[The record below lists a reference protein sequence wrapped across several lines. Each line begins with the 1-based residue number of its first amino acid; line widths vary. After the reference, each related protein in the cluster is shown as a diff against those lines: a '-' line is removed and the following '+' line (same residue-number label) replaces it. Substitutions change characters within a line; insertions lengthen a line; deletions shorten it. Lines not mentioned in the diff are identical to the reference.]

1 MSVSASSEGNTIFDA
16 EGLPDK
22 FSIERHDMTSMT
34 IGTQCRPNRT
44 TIPARSAL
52 HPLGEVGPNQD
63 EVLEEEERAIA
74 SMALYIA
81 SAHEPSSM
89 VSLGQGAHGG
99 VCPVHWGH
107 EAHPLVL
114 GIRGLVQHPI
124 YPEAFLPYTF
134 FVP

>member
-1 MSVSASSEGNTIFDA
+1 
-16 EGLPDK
+16 
-22 FSIERHDMTSMT
+22 MTSMT
-34 IGTQCRPNRT
+34 IGTQGHPNRT

-74 SMALYIA
+74 SSALYIA

-89 VSLGQGAHGG
+89 VSLGQEHMV

-107 EAHPLVL
+107 ENPS
-114 GIRGLVQHPI
+114 
-124 YPEAFLPYTF
+124 TCTWN
-134 FVP
+134 